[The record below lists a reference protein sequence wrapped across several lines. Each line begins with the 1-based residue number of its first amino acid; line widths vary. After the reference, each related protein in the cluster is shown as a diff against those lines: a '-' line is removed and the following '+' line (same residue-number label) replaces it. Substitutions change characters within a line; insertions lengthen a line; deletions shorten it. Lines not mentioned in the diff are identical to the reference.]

1 MPLPSRDE
9 PPPDPHGFRD
19 VIARRRKA
27 AEDDRDRLRSFER
40 ACESSRDNLRR
51 TARAL
56 ESTARHRHAAQLES
70 LASALKRARE
80 VPPAFSPSLIAVRWL
95 WRQLMDAKRLQEA
108 SELGAHASAV
118 EDRETIRHL
127 ANVDADNA
135 ARLASACAGHA
146 KESQSLA
153 ASLAS
158 CERELAGAHAR
169 LGRKLTRPG
178 VGAGEARAGAEEAIK
193 NGAKWVAAFN
203 AAAEDVAAKSS
214 ERFARAL
221 LALETH
227 TQRRRETYAATYAAR
242 LPRDETTGEV
252 AWASMAEPG
261 ATTTMANG
269 VDRAREARRTLREV
283 MKAAALGAS
292 LRAEEAARDARR
304 RYRLERLS
312 AGRGPARGGGAGA
325 GETAESTM
333 DTSAAASS
341 AAASMRRAR
350 ERAAA
355 DARWIEP
362 SDEAEGIVPTRPE
375 HEEVETAGIGRTNAA
390 VPSNASRRRGW
401 SNLASRLAGFADERD
416 GYMRGV
422 GVEAIVATTAAIE
435 ANAARDDDSYDGRDD
450 DGRDGGDDDEDGRD
464 DDADR
469 RRRRWFD
476 LVDDGLARTL
486 WRRRSGMKLPPPRVE
501 LTVKRA
507 DGMKPRSSFDL
518 ARKRAHV

>member
-1 MPLPSRDE
+1 MPPPSRDE

-27 AEDDRDRLRSFER
+27 AEDDRDRIRTFER
-40 ACESSRDNLRR
+40 ACASSRDDMRR

-70 LASALKRARE
+70 LANALKRARE

-95 WRQLMDAKRLQEA
+95 WRQLMDAKRLEEA

-118 EDRETIRHL
+118 EERETTRHL
-127 ANVDADNA
+127 ATVDAENA
-135 ARLASACAGHA
+135 ARLASACVGHA
-146 KESQSLA
+146 KELQSLA

-169 LGRKLTRPG
+169 VGRKLTRPG
-178 VGAGEARAGAEEAIK
+178 VGAGEARAGAREAIE
-193 NGAKWVAAFN
+193 NGARWIASATSS
-203 AAAEDVAAKSS
+203 AEDVAAKSS

-221 LALETH
+221 SAIETH
-227 TQRRRETYAATYAAR
+227 TRRRWDAYAATYDAAH

-252 AWASMAEPG
+252 AWSAMREPPT
-261 ATTTMANG
+261 AVMRANG
-269 VDRAREARRTLREV
+269 VDRASEARRTLREV
-283 MKAAALGAS
+283 TAAAAAVAS
-292 LRAEEAARDARR
+292 SRAEEAARDARR

-312 AGRGPARGGGAGA
+312 AGRGPFNATRGGGAADGA
-325 GETAESTM
+325 AGST
-333 DTSAAASS
+333 TGPSSASS
-341 AAASMRRAR
+341 AAARRRAR

-375 HEEVETAGIGRTNAA
+375 HEEAETTTTTNAA
-390 VPSNASRRRGW
+390 VPSNASRRLTGSR
-401 SNLASRLAGFADERD
+401 STSRLTGFADDRD

-435 ANAARDDDSYDGRDD
+435 ANAARDDDDDGDWDGDERDD
-450 DGRDGGDDDEDGRD
+450 SGPEGV
-464 DDADR
+464 ADR

-476 LVDDGLARTL
+476 LVDDRLGRTL
-486 WRRRSGMKLPPPRVE
+486 WRRRSGMKLTPPRVE
-501 LTVKRA
+501 PKAKRA
-507 DGMKPRSSFDL
+507 DGIKPRSSFNL
-518 ARKRAHV
+518 ARKRTYV

>member
-1 MPLPSRDE
+1 MLPPSRDE

-40 ACESSRDNLRR
+40 ACASSREDLRR
-51 TARAL
+51 TAREL

-70 LASALKRARE
+70 LANALKRARE

-95 WRQLMDAKRLQEA
+95 WRQLMDAKRLEEA

-118 EDRETIRHL
+118 EERETTRHL
-127 ANVDADNA
+127 ANVDAENA
-135 ARLASACAGHA
+135 ARLASACVGHA
-146 KESQSLA
+146 KELQSLA

-169 LGRKLTRPG
+169 VGRKLTRPG
-178 VGAGEARAGAEEAIK
+178 VGAGEARAGAQEAIK
-193 NGAKWVAAFN
+193 NGARWIAA
-203 AAAEDVAAKSS
+203 AKKAAEDVASKSS

-227 TQRRRETYAATYAAR
+227 TRRRCDAYAATYDAAH

-252 AWASMAEPG
+252 AWSAMRKPG
-261 ATTTMANG
+261 ASVMKANG

-283 MKAAALGAS
+283 TTAAAAGAS

-312 AGRGPARGGGAGA
+312 AGRGPNDAGGGDDDV
-325 GETAESTM
+325 EPTADASA
-333 DTSAAASS
+333 DAYAAAR
-341 AAASMRRAR
+341 RRAR

-375 HEEVETAGIGRTNAA
+375 HEEAETGDGTIGGGTTTTNAA
-390 VPSNASRRRGW
+390 VPSNASRRAPGNR
-401 SNLASRLAGFADERD
+401 ATRLVGFAEDRD

-435 ANAARDDDSYDGRDD
+435 ANAARDDDDGD
-450 DGRDGGDDDEDGRD
+450 DGDDGDDWGTEGI
-464 DDADR
+464 AER

-476 LVDDGLARTL
+476 LVDDRLGRAL

-501 LTVKRA
+501 PTGKRA
-507 DGMKPRSSFDL
+507 DGVKPRSSFNL
-518 ARKRAHV
+518 ARKRTHV

>member
-1 MPLPSRDE
+1 MPPPSRDE

-27 AEDDRDRLRSFER
+27 AEDDRDRIRSFER
-40 ACESSRDNLRR
+40 ACASSRDDMRR

-70 LASALKRARE
+70 LANALKRARE

-95 WRQLMDAKRLQEA
+95 WRQLMDAKRLEEA

-118 EDRETIRHL
+118 EERETTRHL
-127 ANVDADNA
+127 ATVDAENA
-135 ARLASACAGHA
+135 ARLASACVGHA
-146 KESQSLA
+146 KELQSLA

-169 LGRKLTRPG
+169 VGRKLTRPG
-178 VGAGEARAGAEEAIK
+178 VGAGEARAAAREAIE
-193 NGAKWVAAFN
+193 NGARWIASATSS
-203 AAAEDVAAKSS
+203 AEDVAAKSS

-221 LALETH
+221 SAIETH
-227 TQRRRETYAATYAAR
+227 TRRRWDAYAATYDAAH

-252 AWASMAEPG
+252 AWSAMREPP
-261 ATTTMANG
+261 TTVMRANG
-269 VDRAREARRTLREV
+269 VDRASEARRTLREV
-283 MKAAALGAS
+283 TAAAAAVAS
-292 LRAEEAARDARR
+292 SRAEEAARDARR

-312 AGRGPARGGGAGA
+312 AGRGPFNATRGGVAADGAA
-325 GETAESTM
+325 GST
-333 DTSAAASS
+333 TGPSSASS
-341 AAASMRRAR
+341 AAARRRAR

-375 HEEVETAGIGRTNAA
+375 HEEAETTTTTNAA
-390 VPSNASRRRGW
+390 VPSNASRRLTGSR
-401 SNLASRLAGFADERD
+401 STSRLTGFADDRD

-435 ANAARDDDSYDGRDD
+435 ANAARDGDD
-450 DGRDGGDDDEDGRD
+450 DGDWDGGTSGMTRAPRGLPIVAVVDGSTSWTIGSGGRSGGDDRG
-464 DDADR
+464 
-469 RRRRWFD
+469 
-476 LVDDGLARTL
+476 
-486 WRRRSGMKLPPPRVE
+486 
-501 LTVKRA
+501 
-507 DGMKPRSSFDL
+507 
-518 ARKRAHV
+518 

>member
-1 MPLPSRDE
+1 MLPPSRDE

-40 ACESSRDNLRR
+40 ACASSREDLRR
-51 TARAL
+51 TAREL

-70 LASALKRARE
+70 LANALKRARE

-95 WRQLMDAKRLQEA
+95 WRQLMDAKRLEEA

-118 EDRETIRHL
+118 EERETTRHL
-127 ANVDADNA
+127 ANVDAENA
-135 ARLASACAGHA
+135 ARLASACVGHA
-146 KESQSLA
+146 KELQSLA

-169 LGRKLTRPG
+169 VGRKLTRPG
-178 VGAGEARAGAEEAIK
+178 VGAGEARAGAQEAIK
-193 NGAKWVAAFN
+193 NGARWIAA
-203 AAAEDVAAKSS
+203 AKKAAEDVASKSS

-227 TQRRRETYAATYAAR
+227 TRRRCDAYAATYDAAH
-242 LPRDETTGEV
+242 LPRDETTGEA
-252 AWASMAEPG
+252 AWSAMRKPG
-261 ATTTMANG
+261 ASVMKANG

-283 MKAAALGAS
+283 TAAAAAGAS

-312 AGRGPARGGGAGA
+312 AGRGPNDAGGGDDDV
-325 GETAESTM
+325 EPTADASADASE
-333 DTSAAASS
+333 AAAR
-341 AAASMRRAR
+341 RRAR

-375 HEEVETAGIGRTNAA
+375 HEEAEIGDGTLGGGTTTTTNAA
-390 VPSNASRRRGW
+390 VPSNASRRTPGNR
-401 SNLASRLAGFADERD
+401 ATRLVGFADDRD

-435 ANAARDDDSYDGRDD
+435 ANAARDDDDGD
-450 DGRDGGDDDEDGRD
+450 DGDDGDDVGPEGI
-464 DDADR
+464 AER

-476 LVDDGLARTL
+476 LVDDRLGRAL

-501 LTVKRA
+501 STGKRA
-507 DGMKPRSSFDL
+507 DGVKPRSSFNL
-518 ARKRAHV
+518 ARKRTHV

>member
-40 ACESSRDNLRR
+40 ACASSRDNLRR
-51 TARAL
+51 TSRAL

-70 LASALKRARE
+70 FANALERARE

-95 WRQLMDAKRLQEA
+95 WRQLMDAKRLEEA

-118 EDRETIRHL
+118 EDRETTRHL
-127 ANVDADNA
+127 ANVDAENA
-135 ARLASACAGHA
+135 ARLASACVGHA

-193 NGAKWVAAFN
+193 NGATWIAAAK

-252 AWASMAEPG
+252 AWAAMAEPG
-261 ATTTMANG
+261 ATVTRANG
-269 VDRAREARRTLREV
+269 VDRAKEARRTLREV
-283 MKAAALGAS
+283 TAAAAAGAS

-312 AGRGPARGGGAGA
+312 AGRGPAISGAGA
-325 GETAESTM
+325 DKAAESTK
-333 DTSAAASS
+333 DAFST
-341 AAASMRRAR
+341 AASMRRAR

-362 SDEAEGIVPTRPE
+362 SDEAVGIVPTRPE
-375 HEEVETAGIGRTNAA
+375 HEEVETDFERTNAA
-390 VPSNASRRRGW
+390 VPSNASRR
-401 SNLASRLAGFADERD
+401 LAANFAARLAGFADERD

-422 GVEAIVATTAAIE
+422 AVEAIVATTAAIE
-435 ANAARDDDSYDGRDD
+435 ANAARDDDDG
-450 DGRDGGDDDEDGRD
+450 DEDGRD
-464 DDADR
+464 GDEDGRDGDDADR

-501 LTVKRA
+501 ATAKRA
-507 DGMKPRSSFDL
+507 DGIKPRSSFDL
-518 ARKRAHV
+518 ARKRAHA